1 MSLDIWLHGVLTAR
15 VTPKSGGRK
24 LVIEYTD
31 EVRLGYGGGAP
42 ILSCSLPSVPGPSAP
57 SVSRSFLE
65 GLLPEG
71 RALQH
76 AAARLRGVELDLAGA
91 PATPSDA
98 MAVLAEYG
106 RECAG
111 AVVVVP
117 AGEGLPTEGHPSSPL
132 SEEELGDLIRN
143 LPTRPLGADPAR
155 GIRMS
160 LGGAQD
166 KLLLTRVNGRWCMPV
181 EGYPSTHI
189 LKPTTVW
196 PHSAENEALVLA
208 LSRSC
213 GLSGNAAWVERI
225 GDATTLV
232 AERYDRNVASDGTI
246 HRVHQEDMCQAVGL
260 RPKDKYLIGRPSERM
275 ARVLREFADSPQRE
289 MTDIYKQVVFRAIV
303 GDEDGHG
310 KNYSLML
317 HNGVVKVAPL
327 YDSLSTLEY
336 SELSGTMGT
345 KIGAQQSLAT
355 VDRQALLDEA
365 KAMGLPARAA
375 EQALDELATRV
386 RSGIEH
392 LPAEITEG
400 WPSEHLIETV
410 AARSHRLETGQAL
423 GGVKESSRPSRTLDT
438 ITANKHRAAPTRGG
452 TTSTP

>member
-15 VTPKSGGRK
+15 VTPKSRGRNV
-24 LVIEYTD
+24 VIEYTD
-31 EVRLGYGGGAP
+31 EGRLGYGGGAP
-42 ILSCSLPSVPGPSAP
+42 ILSCSLPSIPGANAS

-71 RALQH
+71 RALQT
-76 AAARLRGVELDLAGA
+76 AAARLRGVELDLSGA
-91 PATPSDA
+91 PATPSDVLA
-98 MAVLAEYG
+98 LLAEYG

-132 SEEELGDLIRN
+132 SEQELADLIRN

-155 GIRMS
+155 GIRVS
-160 LGGAQD
+160 LAGAQD

-181 EGYPSTHI
+181 DGYPSTHI
-189 LKPTTVW
+189 IKPTTVW

-208 LSRSC
+208 LSREC
-213 GLSGNAAWVERI
+213 GLSDNAVWIERI
-225 GDATTLV
+225 GDATALV
-232 AERYDRNVASDGTI
+232 VERYDRNVRSDGAV
-246 HRVHQEDMCQAVGL
+246 RRLHQEDMCQAVGL

-289 MTDIYKQVVFRAIV
+289 IATIYQQVAFRAVV

-317 HNGVVKVAPL
+317 HDGVVRVAPL
-327 YDSLSTLEY
+327 YDSLCTLEY
-336 SELSGTMGT
+336 PELSGIMGT
-345 KIGAQQSLAT
+345 RIGAQQSLAK

-365 KAMGLPARAA
+365 KAMGLPAREA
-375 EQALDELATRV
+375 ERALGELSMRV
-386 RSGIEH
+386 RSGIES

-410 AARSHRLETGQAL
+410 MARLHRLETGQPL

-438 ITANKHRAAPTRGG
+438 ITANKRGAAPARGG
-452 TTSTP
+452 TTSMP

>member
-24 LVIEYTD
+24 VVIEYTD
-31 EVRLGYGGGAP
+31 EGRLGYGGGAP
-42 ILSCSLPSVPGPSAP
+42 ILSCSLPSIPGPNAP
-57 SVSRSFLE
+57 SVSWSFLE

-71 RALQH
+71 RALET
-76 AAARLRGVELDLAGA
+76 AAARLRGVELDLTGA
-91 PATPSDA
+91 PATPSDV
-98 MAVLAEYG
+98 MALLAEYG

-111 AVVVVP
+111 AVVVMPSV
-117 AGEGLPTEGHPSSPL
+117 EGLPTEGHPSSPL
-132 SEEELGDLIRN
+132 SEQELADLIRN

-166 KLLLTRVNGRWCMPV
+166 KLLLTRVNGEWCAPV
-181 EGYPSTHI
+181 DGYPSTHI
-189 LKPTTVW
+189 IKPTTVW

-208 LSRSC
+208 LSRKC
-213 GLSGNAAWVERI
+213 GLSNNESWTERL
-225 GDATTLV
+225 GDTTALV
-232 AERYDRNVASDGTI
+232 VERYDRTVKSDGTI
-246 HRVHQEDMCQAVGL
+246 HRLHQEDMCQAVGL

-275 ARVLREFADSPQRE
+275 ARVLREFADSPQQE
-289 MTDIYKQVVFRAIV
+289 IVNIYEQVAFRVVV

-317 HNGVVKVAPL
+317 HDGVVKASPL
-327 YDSLSTLEY
+327 YDSLCTLEY
-336 SELSGTMGT
+336 PELSGTMGA
-345 KIGAQQSLAT
+345 KIGAQQTLAK

-365 KAMGLPARAA
+365 KAMGLLAREA
-375 EQALDELATRV
+375 EQALDELSALV
-386 RSGIEH
+386 RSGIQS
-392 LPAEITEG
+392 LPTEITEG
-400 WPSEHLIETV
+400 WPSERLIETV
-410 AARSHRLETGQAL
+410 MARLHRLETGQPL

-438 ITANKHRAAPTRGG
+438 ITANKHGAAPARGG